1 MEIKAGTYWKTRD
14 GRKAYVAAVLENP
27 LGAVG
32 TCYPVLGY
40 IGDIYASWRLD
51 GRASREPEVP
61 GDLIAEWRE
70 PREWTVY
77 VCEDRVYQ
85 SVPNPT
91 VYPLLDEPPVH
102 GKLVARVVVREGEGV
117 E

>member
-1 MEIKAGTYWKTRD
+1 MMKLEAGKYYKTRD
-14 GRKAYVAAVLENP
+14 GRRAYVAAVLENP

-77 VCEDRVYQ
+77 VYDHHDGCVAT
-85 SVPNPT
+85 SLA
-91 VYPLLDEPPVH
+91 LLQDQRY
-102 GKLVARVVVREGEGV
+102 KLLARVVVREGEGV

>member
-1 MEIKAGTYWKTRD
+1 MMKLEAGKYYKTRD
-14 GRKAYVAAVLENP
+14 GRRAYVAAVLENP

-77 VCEDRVYQ
+77 VYACKGGDVVSSTTEWVGLK
-85 SVPNPT
+85 
-91 VYPLLDEPPVH
+91 PL
-102 GKLVARVVVREGEGV
+102 ARVVVREGEGV